1 MGVNSAGLFSKLN
14 SLDSV
19 LKEVQP
25 TVFFIQE
32 SKFKQQ
38 GKIKTENARNYQIF
52 ELLRKESNG
61 GGLTIGALHDVESV
75 WLSEGDDTVE
85 VLVIQV
91 RFGELVVRCVGAY
104 GPQETNSVDRKQ
116 KFWERLSKEVIDADE
131 NDDAFILQMDGN
143 LWAGTEIIKRDP
155 HSCNQNGKHF
165 KEFLIKHPH
174 LVVVNNVDLC
184 EGLITR
190 RRKLPKGWKS

>member
-52 ELLRKESNG
+52 ELLRKESGG
-61 GGLTIGALHDVESV
+61 GGLAIGALHDVEPV

-104 GPQETNSVDRKQ
+104 GPQETDSIDRKQ
-116 KFWERLSKEVIDADE
+116 KF
-131 NDDAFILQMDGN
+131 
-143 LWAGTEIIKRDP
+143 
-155 HSCNQNGKHF
+155 GKDYL
-165 KEFLIKHPH
+165 KK
-174 LVVVNNVDLC
+174 
-184 EGLITR
+184 
-190 RRKLPKGWKS
+190 